1 MRVVILYRPKS
12 EHARAV
18 ETFVHDFRYR
28 HGSTAKL
35 ELVDVDEREGVS
47 MAGLYDI
54 VDYPAF
60 LVTADD
66 GVLVWLWQGQQLPLI
81 DEVASYFVR
90 NQ

>member
-1 MRVVILYRPKS
+1 
-12 EHARAV
+12 
-18 ETFVHDFRYR
+18 
-28 HGSTAKL
+28 
-35 ELVDVDEREGVS
+35 

-66 GVLVWLWQGQQLPLI
+66 GVLVRLWQGQQLPLI